1 MVQSQPQILSF
12 LGYTHTKPKFLVLM
26 ANNSLDRKIAR
37 VEYKGIYRRLMQ
49 VFAVGRCESSAGLI
63 VTDGIGWNPSSE
75 AGKAGEP
82 VQKYTCEQGKM
93 VLSTLLSKEIIKE
106 I

>member
-1 MVQSQPQILSF
+1 MVQSLPQILSF

-49 VFAVGRCESSAGLI
+49 VFAVGRCESSAGLM

-75 AGKAGEP
+75 AGRAGEP
-82 VQKYTCEQGKM
+82 VQKYTWDKGK
-93 VLSTLLSKEIIKE
+93 IKP
-106 I
+106 